1 MFIAILNATTL
12 LNRIVTTGILITAF
26 ALIIYF
32 GLYNRLSHIARGYAR
47 LLACLIGT
55 FLGDLLAQIS
65 TGDPFMW
72 LRFQWIGIALM
83 PAVALDLSDL
93 LLRATGDVSPTRRW
107 ASYAGY
113 MMGSLVFILVAFTDW
128 IAVPG
133 TTDELLPHLT
143 PGIFFLPFACYYFAC
158 GGWAM
163 YNLVEARRR
172 SLTTTTKRRM
182 TYFVVSFAMPMLGV
196 FPYLLPTGWP
206 LYLPAI
212 IPWIGIV
219 LVNMSVGAAIT
230 FMGYTVAYFRAG
242 APDRVIK
249 RRMIKYLM
257 RGPLLAA
264 LVITALV
271 FSERIA
277 RWLWLP
283 NTVVGLIAAAA
294 IILLMQLF
302 IVTLQPALDRF
313 TAADDSA
320 EVRRLQQFSERLM
333 TTSDLT
339 QYLENI
345 VAALCDLL
353 RARTAF
359 VMQIHSDRPSGQTPI
374 LVTIGEVD
382 LAEIPDV
389 AQTMRTVIREN
400 SQFANGN
407 TANNQAEVTS
417 SAPIFD
423 PFAPKTATTKSIITP
438 QDFVR
443 WRNYWL
449 IPLHFSETQ
458 IADPLG
464 VIGLI
469 AHTVELDLTEDER
482 QGVAVLVTQASR
494 ALEDAIKQARAFE
507 ALERIVT
514 DADEMQLRMASTRN
528 IAAPTLAD
536 FEVAPEGGQDFTH
549 MVRDALSQFWGG
561 PKLADSPLLSLQI
574 VNEAMVQNNGNATK
588 ALRTVLLEA
597 IERTKPISTRSMTS
611 AEWLLYNIL
620 ELKVIKSEKVRDVA
634 SKLFMSESDLY
645 RKQRSAFEEVARIM
659 REMEREARMK
669 NQGQEKE

>member
-55 FLGDLLAQIS
+55 YLGDLLTQIS
-65 TGDPFMW
+65 TGDTFIW

-83 PAVALDLSDL
+83 PAAALDLSDL

-113 MMGSLVFILVAFTDW
+113 GMGTLVFILVAFTDW
-128 IAVPG
+128 VAVLG
-133 TTDELLPHLT
+133 ASDEILPHLT
-143 PGIFFLPFACYYFAC
+143 PGFLFLPFACYYFAC

-172 SLTTTTKRRM
+172 SLTATTKRRM
-182 TYFVVSFAMPMLGV
+182 TYFVVSFAMPMMGI

-206 LYLPAI
+206 LYLPTI
-212 IPWIGIV
+212 IPWLGIL
-219 LVNMSVGAAIT
+219 LVNMAVGAAIT

-249 RRMIKYLM
+249 RRLIKFLM

-264 LVITALV
+264 LVITSLA

-277 RWLWLP
+277 RWLMLP
-283 NTVVGLIAAAA
+283 NLVVGVIAAAA

-302 IVTLQPALDRF
+302 IVTLQPTLDRF

-320 EVRRLQQFSERLM
+320 EVARLQQFSDRLM

-359 VMQIHSDRPSGQTPI
+359 VMQIYSERPPGHSPM
-374 LVTIGEVD
+374 LVTIGDVD
-382 LAEIPDV
+382 LGEMPEAIAAV
-389 AQTMRTVIREN
+389 AQNMRSVIREKL
-400 SQFANGN
+400 ANGHATN
-407 TANNQAEVTS
+407 GDDRLEANEDHRVEVDQPP
-417 SAPIFD
+417 PI
-423 PFAPKTATTKSIITP
+423 AILP

-443 WRNYWL
+443 WRGYWL
-449 IPLHFSETQ
+449 IPLHFSDPQ
-458 IADPLG
+458 INEPLG

-469 AHTVELDLTEDER
+469 AHTVALDLSEDER
-482 QGVAVLVTQASR
+482 QGVAVLVAQASR
-494 ALEDAIKQARAFE
+494 AMEDAIKQVRAFN
-507 ALERIVT
+507 ALERIVS
-514 DADEMQLRMASTRN
+514 DADEMQQRMANTRN
-528 IAAPTLAD
+528 LAAPTLAD
-536 FEVAPEGGQDFTH
+536 FEIVPEGGQDFTH

-561 PKLADSPLLSLQI
+561 PKLTDSPLLNLQI

-597 IERTKPISTRSMTS
+597 IERTKPDGTRSMTS
-611 AEWLLYNIL
+611 TEWLLYNIL
-620 ELKVIKSEKVRDVA
+620 E
-634 SKLFMSESDLY
+634 
-645 RKQRSAFEEVARIM
+645 
-659 REMEREARMK
+659 
-669 NQGQEKE
+669 

>member
-47 LLACLIGT
+47 LLGCLIGT
-55 FLGDLLAQIS
+55 YMGDLLAQIS
-65 TGDPFMW
+65 TGDPYMW

-113 MMGSLVFILVAFTDW
+113 GMGTLVFILVAFTDW
-128 IAVPG
+128 VAVLG
-133 TTDELLPHLT
+133 LSDEVLPHLT
-143 PGIFFLPFACYYFAC
+143 PGFLFLPFACYYFAC

-172 SLTTTTKRRM
+172 SLTATTKRRM
-182 TYFVVSFAMPMLGV
+182 TYFVVSFAMPMLGI

-206 LYLPAI
+206 LYLPPI
-212 IPWIGIV
+212 IPWLGI
-219 LVNMSVGAAIT
+219 LFVNMAVGAAIT

-249 RRMIKYLM
+249 RRLIKYLM

-264 LVITALV
+264 LVIAALV
-271 FSERIA
+271 LSERIA
-277 RWLWLP
+277 RWLLLP
-283 NTVVGLIAAAA
+283 HLVVAVIAAAA

-302 IVTLQPALDRF
+302 IVTLQPSLDRF
-313 TAADDSA
+313 TAADDGA
-320 EVRRLQQFSERLM
+320 EVARLQQFSERLM

-359 VMQIHSDRPSGQTPI
+359 VMQIYSERPPGHSPM
-374 LVTIGEVD
+374 LVTIGDVD
-382 LAEIPDV
+382 FGEMSDAIDAV
-389 AQTMRTVIREN
+389 AQNMRSAIREKL
-400 SQFANGN
+400 ANGHG
-407 TANNQAEVTS
+407 ANGDEHGLASVGENGSGEEAEPQVVAIS
-417 SAPIFD
+417 
-423 PFAPKTATTKSIITP
+423 P

-443 WRNYWL
+443 WRGYWL
-449 IPLHFSETQ
+449 IPLHFSDPQ
-458 IADPLG
+458 INEPLG

-469 AHTVELDLTEDER
+469 AHTVELDLSEDER
-482 QGVAVLVTQASR
+482 QGVAVLVAQASR
-494 ALEDAIKQARAFE
+494 AMEDAIKQARAFN
-507 ALERIVT
+507 ALERIVS
-514 DADEMQLRMASTRN
+514 DADEMQQRMANTRN
-528 IAAPTLAD
+528 LAAPTLAD
-536 FEVAPEGGQDFTH
+536 FEIVPEGGQDFTH

-561 PKLADSPLLSLQI
+561 PKLADSPLLNLQI
-574 VNEAMVQNNGNATK
+574 VNEAMLQNNGNATK

-597 IERTKPISTRSMTS
+597 IERTKPDGTRSMTS

-620 ELKVIKSEKVRDVA
+620 ELKVIKNEKVRDIA

-645 RKQRSAFEEVARIM
+645 RKQRSAFEEVARIV
-659 REMEREARMK
+659 REMERESRMK
-669 NQGQEKE
+669 NQGQEG